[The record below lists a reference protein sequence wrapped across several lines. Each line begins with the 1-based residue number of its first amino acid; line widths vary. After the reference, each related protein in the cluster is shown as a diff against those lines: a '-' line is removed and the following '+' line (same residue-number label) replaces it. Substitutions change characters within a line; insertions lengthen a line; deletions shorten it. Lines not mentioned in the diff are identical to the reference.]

1 MDYQYLSQFE
11 LRQICYFL
19 ALVKAENNFTEAAK
33 RLGIKQPP
41 LTQRIQALEK
51 LLSEGQNPHPVK
63 LLDRSKR
70 PIALTE
76 AGEVFLAEAKQAIA
90 HLDRAILRSQQAS
103 QGQIGRLVIGITNVM
118 ANSILPDVVQ
128 SFHQRFPTVVLEMRE
143 VTVEEQLSMLRTK
156 QIDITFQQAERF
168 DESDSDLIFQ
178 PILQEYFIL
187 AIPAN
192 HPLAAQS
199 KVALTALKDEQIIL
213 PSFDVF
219 PFYQSVILLCQR
231 AGFEPKI
238 SQTVV
243 ASGAITL
250 LSLVAAGVGVS
261 ILPNHV
267 QTLSRE
273 GVVYRSLQD
282 TGLTRQVAVV
292 WRSDDSSI
300 VLRQFLNVIQELMN
314 LSVLDTW

>member
-1 MDYQYLSQFE
+1 MDYHYLSQFE

-33 RLGIKQPP
+33 QLGIKQPP

-51 LLSEGQNPHPVK
+51 LLSEGQNPHSVK

-90 HLDRAILRSQQAS
+90 HLERAILRSRQAS
-103 QGQIGRLVIGITNVM
+103 QGQIGRLVVGITNVM
-118 ANSILPDVVQ
+118 ANSILPEVIRL
-128 SFHQRFPTVVLEMRE
+128 FHQKFPNVVLEMRE
-143 VTVEEQLSMLRTK
+143 VTVEEQISMLRTQ
-156 QIDITFQQAERF
+156 QIDVTFQQAERF
-168 DESDSDLIFQ
+168 DESESDLIFQ

-187 AIPAN
+187 ALPSN
-192 HPLAAQS
+192 HALAAQPQ
-199 KVALTALKDEQIIL
+199 VALIALKDEQIIL

-243 ASGAITL
+243 ASGAVTL
-250 LSLVAAGVGVS
+250 LSLVAAGMGVS

-282 TGLTRQVAVV
+282 TGLTRQVALV
-292 WRSDDSSI
+292 WRSNDSSI

-314 LSVLDTW
+314 LFR

>member
-1 MDYQYLSQFE
+1 MDYHYLSQFE

-33 RLGIKQPP
+33 QLGIKQPP

-51 LLSEGQNPHPVK
+51 LLSEGQNPHSVK

-90 HLDRAILRSQQAS
+90 HLERAILQSRQAS
-103 QGQIGRLVIGITNVM
+103 QGQIGRLVVGITNVM
-118 ANSILPDVVQ
+118 ANSILPEVIRL
-128 SFHQRFPTVVLEMRE
+128 FHQKFPNVVLEMRE
-143 VTVEEQLSMLRTK
+143 VTVEEQISMLRTQ
-156 QIDITFQQAERF
+156 QIDVTFQQAERF
-168 DESDSDLIFQ
+168 DESESDLIFQ

-187 AIPAN
+187 ALPSN
-192 HPLAAQS
+192 HALAAQPQ
-199 KVALTALKDEQIIL
+199 VALIALKDEQIIL

-243 ASGAITL
+243 ASGAVTL
-250 LSLVAAGVGVS
+250 LSLVAAGMGVS

-282 TGLTRQVAVV
+282 TGLTRQVALV
-292 WRSDDSSI
+292 WRSNDSSI

-314 LSVLDTW
+314 LFR